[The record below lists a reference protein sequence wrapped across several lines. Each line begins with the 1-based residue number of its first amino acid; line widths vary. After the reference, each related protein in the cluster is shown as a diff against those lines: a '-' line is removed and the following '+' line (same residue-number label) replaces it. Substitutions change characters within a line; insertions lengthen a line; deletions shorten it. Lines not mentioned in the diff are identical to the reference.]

1 MCTSLLLGTCMVGWV
16 QPRSC
21 YPEMSPDSGLLFP
34 VTSGPFLLVREFA
47 EAQIWG
53 NHQGWG
59 EKWEKVEMELPQV

>member
-1 MCTSLLLGTCMVGWV
+1 M
-16 QPRSC
+16 P
-21 YPEMSPDSGLLFP
+21 PDSGLLFP